1 MKRALSRILGEGVGS
16 SSGQRGPQN
25 PICGRLPDLMIVVV
39 HAPGG
44 PGSRFSTKAQGSQGR
59 WRETSVN
66 PHTVAPHASGSLG
79 SQGAL
84 NPSPKG
90 ISDSAQEQGTRFHT
104 KQTSRPHTRH
114 TLHLLTFTSEGDVH
128 QPLIKF
134 LDLPEVVDHLSRGR
148 VLHPCAVQGCLQIRQ
163 LRGKSR
169 NTPHGQSDAPLP
181 DLEGK
186 DHQISPPRPGGRP
199 LRKQWGSQKLPLPC
213 ACLSDGARRA
223 RVSSH
228 CLPTSWGCRKGS
240 CCQILID

>member
-1 MKRALSRILGEGVGS
+1 M
-16 SSGQRGPQN
+16 
-25 PICGRLPDLMIVVV
+25 
-39 HAPGG
+39 
-44 PGSRFSTKAQGSQGR
+44 
-59 WRETSVN
+59 
-66 PHTVAPHASGSLG
+66 
-79 SQGAL
+79 
-84 NPSPKG
+84 
-90 ISDSAQEQGTRFHT
+90 
-104 KQTSRPHTRH
+104 
-114 TLHLLTFTSEGDVH
+114 SEGDVH

-169 NTPHGQSDAPLP
+169 NIPHGQSDTPLP

-213 ACLSDGARRA
+213 VCLSDGARRA

-228 CLPTSWGCRKGS
+228 CLPTSRGCRKGS
-240 CCQILID
+240 CCQLLIEPEICPAGRETWGGEGVLSLPRRLHSSPEPHSGPSSESEGPGP